1 MSGQNFKR
9 RQYLVDRTY
18 QLRFV
23 TRLFLLLLSIAAI
36 TSLASSGLLWKN
48 MYSSDSNPALLTSAL
63 IAVSVTILIEL
74 LIAVPIVIFFGI
86 RYTHRVVGP
95 MKRLKQMLD
104 AIGNGDF
111 SQRITLRENDVLK
124 DLAAA
129 INQMAEKLQQRTP
142 R

>member
-23 TRLFLLLLSIAAI
+23 TRLFLMLLSVAAL
-36 TSLASSGLLWKN
+36 TSLASSGLLWRN
-48 MYSSDSNPALLTSAL
+48 MYSPDSNPALLTSAL
-63 IAVSVTILIEL
+63 IAISLTILIEL

-95 MKRLKQMLD
+95 MKRIKQTLET
-104 AIGNGDF
+104 IGNGDF
-111 SQRITLRENDVLK
+111 SQRIILREGDVLQE
-124 DLAAA
+124 LATA
-129 INQMAEKLQQRTP
+129 INTMAERLQQRSP

>member
-48 MYSSDSNPALLTSAL
+48 MYSLDSNPALLTSAL

-95 MKRLKQMLD
+95 MKRLKQMLE

-111 SQRITLRENDVLK
+111 SQRITLRPGDVLQ
-124 DLAAA
+124 DLAKA
-129 INQMAEKLQQRTP
+129 INAMAERLQRLP